1 MWKRRCSLALTV
13 LLAAQPLLAAP
24 AARTPLGAASPQAL
38 VARLVKAGET
48 KNVAEIFACMDPQS
62 RLEGTTALLMG
73 ATMMLAF
80 MDMGAGMGGAM
91 AEGMAEA
98 FSEDGVKP
106 EDKAKI
112 EKGKAEAAAK
122 SAELKKKYSALLKKH
137 GLPDLLDDKAGMPEE
152 GPDKLLAK
160 IDQPAFAADVLAF
173 FEQLGDKEK
182 KEAREGT
189 TPEIPKDVKD
199 YKIEGDKATATAGT
213 ETVEFVKVDGAW
225 FFKPSDKKKGG
236 DGGH

>member
-1 MWKRRCSLALTV
+1 MWKSRRLTIALAV
-13 LLAAQPLLAAP
+13 LLAAQPALAAP
-24 AARTPLGAASPQAL
+24 AARTPLGAASPQAV
-38 VARLVKAGET
+38 VARLLKAGET

-80 MDMGAGMGGAM
+80 MDMGAGMGAAM

-98 FSEDGVKP
+98 FSEDGAKP
-106 EDKAKI
+106 EDKAKLA
-112 EKGKAEAAAK
+112 KGKAEAAAK
-122 SAELKKKYSALLKKH
+122 AAELKKKYSTLLKKH
-137 GLPDLLDDKAGMPEE
+137 GLPDLLDEKAGMPEE

-182 KEAREGT
+182 KEAAAGT
-189 TPEIPKDVKD
+189 PDIPKDVKD
-199 YKIEGDKATATAGT
+199 YQIQGDRATAKSGT
-213 ETVEFVKVDGAW
+213 ETIEFVKVDGAW
-225 FFKPSDKKKGG
+225 YFKPSEKRKADEKE
-236 DGGH
+236 